1 MQQKLA
7 VMLSVCLRGLR
18 DTHKCSLWDN
28 EMRLWSYRR
37 ENVQIM
43 VSKIWSAHVA
53 SSSSKMP
60 SNWAYFKGFSPVC
73 RCSAFT
79 SRFCA
84 KTKVCFGLNRP
95 IGLNALKKVEF
106 SQSKAI
112 APLRCNKL
120 LSKACWVFSV
130 ALKRTSGHDSVHV
143 QKPTK
148 TKHAMKRKKD

>member
-1 MQQKLA
+1 
-7 VMLSVCLRGLR
+7 
-18 DTHKCSLWDN
+18 
-28 EMRLWSYRR
+28 MRLWSYRR

-130 ALKRTSGHDSVHV
+130 ALKRTSGNTW
-143 QKPTK
+143 PWWCACTK
-148 TKHAMKRKKD
+148 TNKDKTCHEAQKRLDFFFYRWMYSECYQNRMH